1 MRLGVGMNAIGLK
14 PARRIGHVGNAL
26 EKEGYQT
33 RFVLLRHLDESIG
46 KARAVVG
53 PVIGGHLHA
62 QQQHLGAC
70 ALAALNH
77 GLEVTAR
84 HLQRQATQGI
94 VAAELDHHHGRLVL
108 CEQHRQPG
116 APPGRGVAADAGIDH
131 APRGQLFFQF
141 LAEQGH
147 PASAPRQAILGA
159 ERIADHQHRARCG
172 KTYCAHGQ
180 HSHVKVTS
188 IHHTSI
194 LMSQALI
201 AVSHLS
207 KSVRDA
213 SGTLDILCDIDF
225 SLGAQETA
233 AIVGSSGSGK
243 STLLSIMAGL
253 DTPTQGTV
261 TVAGQDIFALDEDQR
276 AVLRARQMG
285 FVFQNFQLLGHLTA
299 LENVMLPLELAQRAQ
314 PRVLA
319 REMLA
324 RVGLAERLNHYPRV
338 LSGGEQQRVA
348 LARAFVVQPA
358 LLLADEPTGSLD
370 PATGERIMNLMLSL
384 NQELGTTLILVTH
397 DPALAARCG
406 RCLTLEAGRLVRR

>member
-1 MRLGVGMNAIGLK
+1 
-14 PARRIGHVGNAL
+14 
-26 EKEGYQT
+26 
-33 RFVLLRHLDESIG
+33 
-46 KARAVVG
+46 
-53 PVIGGHLHA
+53 
-62 QQQHLGAC
+62 
-70 ALAALNH
+70 
-77 GLEVTAR
+77 
-84 HLQRQATQGI
+84 
-94 VAAELDHHHGRLVL
+94 
-108 CEQHRQPG
+108 
-116 APPGRGVAADAGIDH
+116 
-131 APRGQLFFQF
+131 
-141 LAEQGH
+141 
-147 PASAPRQAILGA
+147 
-159 ERIADHQHRARCG
+159 
-172 KTYCAHGQ
+172 
-180 HSHVKVTS
+180 
-188 IHHTSI
+188 
-194 LMSQALI
+194 MSQALI

-285 FVFQNFQLLGHLTA
+285 FVFQSFQLLGHLTA
-299 LENVMLPLELAQRAQ
+299 LENVMLPLELAGRAQ

-324 RVGLAERLNHYPRV
+324 RVGLAERLNHYPKV

-397 DPALAARCG
+397 DQALAARCG

>member
-1 MRLGVGMNAIGLK
+1 MRLGVGMNAVGLK
-14 PARRIGHVGNAL
+14 PAWRIGHVGNAF

-33 RFVLLRHLDESIG
+33 RFVLLRHLRESVG
-46 KARAVVG
+46 KARAVIG

-84 HLQRQATQGI
+84 HLQRQTTQGI
-94 VAAELDHHHGRLVL
+94 VAAEFDHHHGGLVL
-108 CEQHRQPG
+108 REQYRQPG
-116 APPGRGVAADAGIDH
+116 APPGGGVAADAGIDH
-131 APRGQLFFQF
+131 APRGQFFFQF

-147 PASAPRQAILGA
+147 PASAPWQAILSA
-159 ERIADHQHRARCG
+159 ERIADHQHRARRG

-285 FVFQNFQLLGHLTA
+285 FVFQSFQLLGHLTA
-299 LENVMLPLELAQRAQ
+299 LENVMLPLELAQVAQ

-324 RVGLAERLNHYPRV
+324 RVGLAERLNHYPKV

>member
-1 MRLGVGMNAIGLK
+1 
-14 PARRIGHVGNAL
+14 
-26 EKEGYQT
+26 
-33 RFVLLRHLDESIG
+33 
-46 KARAVVG
+46 
-53 PVIGGHLHA
+53 
-62 QQQHLGAC
+62 
-70 ALAALNH
+70 
-77 GLEVTAR
+77 
-84 HLQRQATQGI
+84 
-94 VAAELDHHHGRLVL
+94 
-108 CEQHRQPG
+108 
-116 APPGRGVAADAGIDH
+116 
-131 APRGQLFFQF
+131 
-141 LAEQGH
+141 
-147 PASAPRQAILGA
+147 
-159 ERIADHQHRARCG
+159 
-172 KTYCAHGQ
+172 
-180 HSHVKVTS
+180 
-188 IHHTSI
+188 
-194 LMSQALI
+194 MSQALI

-261 TVAGQDIFALDEDQR
+261 TVAGQYIFALDEDQR

-285 FVFQNFQLLGHLTA
+285 FVFQSFQLLGHLTA
-299 LENVMLPLELAQRAQ
+299 LENVMLPLELAGRAQ

-324 RVGLAERLNHYPRV
+324 RVGLAERLHHYPKV